1 MKKNKSEG
9 SHRKEYPVDNY
20 DYTCKYFD
28 LLEADNHLKLKTK
41 KTPIETMKAHA
52 KHWHKQ

>member
-1 MKKNKSEG
+1 MS
-9 SHRKEYPVDNY
+9 VDNY

-41 KTPIETMKAHA
+41 KTLIETMKAHA